1 MNQWILLFSLILG
14 LGGTG
19 CENRESGIITI
30 MGEIKGLP
38 EGWVRLYTC
47 PPSNLLLDSCE
58 IREGKYKLKGKL
70 DDPQLGMLFFDVKP
84 EYQPNF
90 MPMVRLF
97 LQPTI
102 MKVYS
107 EREDMKG
114 SLKVEN
120 APLNEQLIACE
131 QFLKNLPEYKQATV
145 LTDSIQLAFYKAD
158 MVKVRSMSVVRDSL
172 YQVLIDR
179 VFEKEPEASHS
190 EVVAYLASQYSSPMS
205 GDRVERIV
213 ERFDSSFRNSYY
225 VAQMKQFAE
234 NDRLLTAGKVFP
246 DFQVFDTLGKTY
258 TLADFKGKYL
268 FVEFSASWCGW
279 CKKEIPHIRKAY
291 EQTRE
296 QGGQVVIYG
305 KRGHAEVVGLVGQTN
320 GEALVIENPED
331 IRQID
336 FSRPVILFSQTTKS
350 LEGFQAIA
358 ALLKEKGGAQVV
370 VNDTIC
376 RKVANRI
383 PQLREFAQKHDVVIF
398 VSGEK
403 SSNGKQLF
411 ATCCEVNPR
420 TYLVQRAEDVKP
432 EMLENAQSVGISG
445 ATSTPAWV
453 MEEIRHK
460 IELQ

>member
-1 MNQWILLFSLILG
+1 MEMRRRFMKEKLLTPPNICTMLRIVGTVGLLLIRPLTLPFYLLYTFCGITDVLDGTIARATNSTSEFGARLDSISDLIFYAVMIVKFFPILLEVLPVWMWYCIGDIVHNDLEVERLRLRG
-14 LGGTG
+14 LK
-19 CENRESGIITI
+19 TI
-30 MGEIKGLP
+30 EH
-38 EGWVRLYTC
+38 
-47 PPSNLLLDSCE
+47 
-58 IREGKYKLKGKL
+58 
-70 DDPQLGMLFFDVKP
+70 
-84 EYQPNF
+84 
-90 MPMVRLF
+90 
-97 LQPTI
+97 
-102 MKVYS
+102 
-107 EREDMKG
+107 
-114 SLKVEN
+114 
-120 APLNEQLIACE
+120 E
-131 QFLKNLPEYKQATV
+131 QFARLQHCRVLFRAHGEPPVSYEIAQKNEVEVIDASCPVV
-145 LTDSIQLAFYKAD
+145 LNLQK
-158 MVKVRSMSVVRDSL
+158 R
-172 YQVLIDR
+172 
-179 VFEKEPEASHS
+179 
-190 EVVAYLASQYSSPMS
+190 
-205 GDRVERIV
+205 
-213 ERFDSSFRNSYY
+213 
-225 VAQMKQFAE
+225 
-234 NDRLLTAGKVFP
+234 
-246 DFQVFDTLGKTY
+246 
-258 TLADFKGKYL
+258 
-268 FVEFSASWCGW
+268 
-279 CKKEIPHIRKAY
+279 IRKAY